1 MGMSL
6 KVAISLAS
14 LVYGASLES
23 VFARSEKRIMVVST
37 TIDRLTGAKV
47 ITKKPL
53 QMYRVEKKPMTLE
66 ECNQLMKRVA
76 ADVSAL
82 LGNREF
88 TEESHCVE
96 K

>member
-1 MGMSL
+1 MSL
-6 KVAISLAS
+6 KVAIGLAS

-53 QMYRVEKKPMTLE
+53 QMYRVEKNP
-66 ECNQLMKRVA
+66 
-76 ADVSAL
+76 
-82 LGNREF
+82 
-88 TEESHCVE
+88 
-96 K
+96 